1 MSVELFHTCDSV
13 FRIYAI
19 VVNSLTG
26 IIFLLSVTYENFM
39 IYDSYGIFFGTV
51 LVLYSIE
58 NKKQV
63 EFLHI

>member
-13 FRIYAI
+13 FRIYTI
-19 VVNSLTG
+19 VVNFL
-26 IIFLLSVTYENFM
+26 IEVIFLLSVSYEHFM
-39 IYDSYGIFFGTV
+39 IYDSYGMFFGTV
-51 LVLYSIE
+51 LVLYSTE